1 MPNWCNNVATL
12 RASKPLIDKVVEGAS
27 GDGVL
32 QALIPVPQ
40 ALRDTTAGS
49 FGNADKQAALEA
61 QEADNLKQYGYK
73 NWYDFCVNEWGTK
86 WDLCDV
92 QVNRIDDETVSLSF
106 ETAWSPPIEAYEK
119 LLCMGIAVE
128 AFYYEPGMCFA
139 GKWADGWDDCIE
151 FSGYNSRNVRSALG
165 DELDDMFSISEQMAE
180 WEDENE
186 EPEEVQVWYEDG
198 VKKLEEK
205 AE

>member
-12 RASKPLIDKVVEGAS
+12 NASKGMIDKIVEGAQ

-49 FGNADKQAALEA
+49 FGDEAKQQALEA

-92 QVNRIDDETVSLSF
+92 QVNRIDDETVSLNF
-106 ETAWSPPIEAYEK
+106 DTAWSPPIEAYEK

-128 AFYYEPGMCFA
+128 AYYHESGMCFA
-139 GKWADGWDDCIE
+139 GKWEDGFDNYYE
-151 FSGYNSRNVRSALG
+151 YGGETSKTVRAAVG
-165 DELDDMFSISEQMAE
+165 DEIDDMFNISGLMEEYEEEEEELYTWVKEGAE
-180 WEDENE
+180 AKSE
-186 EPEEVQVWYEDG
+186 
-198 VKKLEEK
+198 
-205 AE
+205 

>member
-12 RASKPLIDKVVEGAS
+12 QASKARIDTVVAGAA

-40 ALRDTTAGS
+40 ELRDTISGS
-49 FGNADKQAALEA
+49 FGDADKQAALEA
-61 QEADNLKQYGYK
+61 QEAANLAKYGYK

-92 QVNRIDDETVSLSF
+92 TVDRTDDETVVLSF
-106 ETAWSPPIEAYEK
+106 ETAWSPPIEAYEN
-119 LLCMGIAVE
+119 LLAMGFAIK
-128 AFYYEPGMCFA
+128 AFYYEPGMCFV
-139 GKWADGWDDCIE
+139 GKWEHDFDDCVE
-151 FSGYNSRNVRSALG
+151 FSGYNSQNVRCFIG
-165 DELDDMFSISEQMAE
+165 DELDDMFSISGQMAE

-205 AE
+205 S